1 MSDSLALPFCTMRPP
16 SLLLTLS
23 ALCVSVWTLPA
34 WAVGSDMNQTG
45 EKPKNTH
52 AAYANAMGNVPADKA
67 SPAAAAPAPEPAQ
80 KAKAPAAKRQQQG
93 KTPPAEKK

>member
-67 SPAAAAPAPEPAQ
+67 SPAAAAAPELAK